1 MEYKV
6 IIQGRLIGLN
16 DYIAAERANRYKAAK
31 MKHENESI
39 VMIAIKQQ
47 LKNVKIEKPV
57 YMEYTW
63 VEKNKRRDLDNITF
77 GRKIIQ
83 DALVKTGV
91 LKNDGWKYILGF
103 SDRFQ
108 VNRENS
114 RIEVIIKE
122 VEKN

>member
-16 DYIAAERANRYKAAK
+16 EYIAAERANRYKAAK
-31 MKHENESI
+31 MKRENEAI

-63 VEKNKRRDLDNITF
+63 VEKNKRRDLDNISSF
-77 GRKIIQ
+77 GRKVIQ
-83 DALVKTGV
+83 DALVNAAV
-91 LKNDGWKYILGF
+91 LKNDAWKQIVGF
-103 SDRFQ
+103 SDRFEI
-108 VNRENS
+108 NKENPH
-114 RIEVIIKE
+114 IEILIKE
-122 VEKN
+122 I

>member
-1 MEYKV
+1 MEYR
-6 IIQGRLIGLN
+6 ITIQGRLSGLN
-16 DYIAAERANRYKAAK
+16 EYIAAERTNQYKAAK
-31 MKHENESI
+31 LKRENEAI

-47 LKNVKIEKPV
+47 SRNVKIGKPV

-83 DALVKTGV
+83 DSLVKAGI
-91 LKNDGWKYILGF
+91 LKDDGWKYILGF

-108 VNRENS
+108 VDRENS
-114 RIEVIIKE
+114 RIEIKIKE
-122 VEKN
+122 VVE

>member
-6 IIQGRLIGLN
+6 IIQGRLSGLN
-16 DYIAAERANRYKAAK
+16 EYIAAERSNKYKAAK
-31 MKHENESI
+31 LKRENEAI

-83 DALVKTGV
+83 DSLVKAGI
-91 LKNDGWKYILGF
+91 LKDDGWKYILGF

-108 VNRENS
+108 VDRENS
-114 RIEVIIKE
+114 RIEIKIKE
-122 VEKN
+122 VVE

>member
-16 DYIAAERANRYKAAK
+16 EYIAAERANRYKAAK
-31 MKHENESI
+31 MKRENEAI

-63 VEKNKRRDLDNITF
+63 VEKNKRRDLDNISSF
-77 GRKIIQ
+77 GRK
-83 DALVKTGV
+83 VMR
-91 LKNDGWKYILGF
+91 Y
-103 SDRFQ
+103 
-108 VNRENS
+108 
-114 RIEVIIKE
+114 
-122 VEKN
+122 

>member
-16 DYIAAERANRYKAAK
+16 EYIAAERANRYKAAK
-31 MKHENESI
+31 MKRENEAI

-83 DALVKTGV
+83 DSLVKAGI
-91 LKNDGWKYILGF
+91 LKDDGWKYILGF

-108 VNRENS
+108 VDRENS
-114 RIEVIIKE
+114 RIEIKIKE
-122 VEKN
+122 VVE